1 MAGWEG
7 ANLEK
12 SYVDVAFFIFFSC
25 SLTFVIEKG
34 YMQLSNI
41 LSIKIMCIMLHY
53 LQMLESPRTLA
64 YMLLSIS
71 LLLTSKCVY
80 VCLCAYACLR
90 VRLLV
95 ADRLVEC
102 ARGHW
107 YACVLCACV
116 NIFWMS
122 NGIFLIVLML
132 TCEPIK
138 CFPSLF
144 FKTSHYRYRP
154 DGPYCACG
162 ERDSFNCSGG

>member
-132 TCEPIK
+132 TCE
-138 CFPSLF
+138 
-144 FKTSHYRYRP
+144 H
-154 DGPYCACG
+154 
-162 ERDSFNCSGG
+162 